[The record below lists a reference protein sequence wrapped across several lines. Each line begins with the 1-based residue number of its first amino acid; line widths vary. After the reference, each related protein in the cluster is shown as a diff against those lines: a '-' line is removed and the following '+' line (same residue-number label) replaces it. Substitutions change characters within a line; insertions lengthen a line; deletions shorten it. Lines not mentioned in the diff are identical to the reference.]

1 MGMITKG
8 MGVIIK
14 GKGNKSWKTK
24 RIDAMNRVGKRPIG
38 GKTQGVGGMPQ
49 GVGGMI
55 DDYVEV
61 LSSKAKNKK
70 GFKKEQA
77 KAKAKRDREYKG
89 LPK

>member
-1 MGMITKG
+1 MITKG

-38 GKTQGVGGMPQ
+38 GKTQGVGGM
-49 GVGGMI
+49 I

-70 GFKKEQA
+70 GFKKEQT
-77 KAKAKRDREYKG
+77 KAKVKRDREYKG